1 MAERKKYLLRINPKL
16 WDELEAWA
24 QSDFRSVNAQIEFI
38 LNQAVRKRKTISEGA
53 GGSVEEES

>member
-38 LNQAVRKRKTISEGA
+38 LNQAVRKRKRISEGA